1 MARALAK
8 NPLLLGYPDEE
19 ITEEYINQV
28 DFCASKIGGKYQ
40 KTCGKCTFQSFRF
53 YVKSIL

>member
-19 ITEEYINQV
+19 ITEEYLAQV
-28 DFCASKIGGKYQ
+28 DFCASKIGG
-40 KTCGKCTFQSFRF
+40 TFSNRF
-53 YVKSIL
+53 